1 MFIDADHLKYINDTF
16 GHDMGNLE
24 IRGIADGIRK
34 VFPPEAVSMRYGGD
48 EFVVLLP
55 GCEKTQA
62 ESLKAAF
69 LKALDEISKSLKKRG
84 KHSANKCCFWEP
96 DVRFPFF
103 LK

>member
-48 EFVVLLP
+48 EFVDCFRDV
-55 GCEKTQA
+55 
-62 ESLKAAF
+62 
-69 LKALDEISKSLKKRG
+69 KKR
-84 KHSANKCCFWEP
+84 
-96 DVRFPFF
+96 R
-103 LK
+103 LKV